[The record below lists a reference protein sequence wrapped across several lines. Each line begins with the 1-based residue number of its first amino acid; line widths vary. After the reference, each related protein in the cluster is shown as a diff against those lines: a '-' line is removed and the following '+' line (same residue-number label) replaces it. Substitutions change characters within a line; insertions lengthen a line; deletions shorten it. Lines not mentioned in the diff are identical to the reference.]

1 MDMLLGQVGVLA
13 IEHSL
18 MVEVDAMPT
27 GNASDSYPSAKF
39 DSGSTNPPPS
49 PKFGADSTNPPPNP
63 KLTSDT
69 ANPPPN
75 PK

>member
-27 GNASDSYPSAKF
+27 GNASDCTPAS
-39 DSGSTNPPPS
+39 
-49 PKFGADSTNPPPNP
+49 PNP
-63 KLTSDT
+63 KLTTDT
-69 ANPPPN
+69 TNLPPS